1 MSFHQTETGSHAN
14 MDLAFIVCR
23 L

>member
-1 MSFHQTETGSHAN
+1 MSFYQTETGSHAN